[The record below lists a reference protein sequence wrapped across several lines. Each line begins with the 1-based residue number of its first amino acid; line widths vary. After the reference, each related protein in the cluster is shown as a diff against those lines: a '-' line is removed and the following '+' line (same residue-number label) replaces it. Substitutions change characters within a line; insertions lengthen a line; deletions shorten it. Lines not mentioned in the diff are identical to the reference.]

1 MPESRSSAH
10 LLTELI
16 NITSVEKYQ
25 NQSVFRSSKPGIK
38 IHTSSNSSSLP
49 RDNNVTLKSKY
60 SSLERESKLS
70 SISLYFK
77 TTQEQEFW
85 YIIIV
90 ELWSGLT
97 IAHEQRDTAV
107 LNKASRHIALM
118 DALANIDYDEETLTF
133 TDKQLSSPRQNSKQ
147 QRHEV
152 IIYFFFF

>member
-1 MPESRSSAH
+1 LPKSRSSVL

-16 NITSVEKYQ
+16 NIAFVEKYQ
-25 NQSVFRSSKPGIK
+25 NQSVFHSSKPGIK
-38 IHTSSNSSSLP
+38 IYILSNSSSLP
-49 RDNNVTLKSKY
+49 RDNNITLKSKY
-60 SSLERESKLS
+60 SSFERESKLS

-77 TTQEQEFW
+77 TSQEQEFW

-118 DALANIDYDEETLTF
+118 DALANIDYDEETLAF
-133 TDKQLSSPRQNSKQ
+133 TDKQLTNTRKKSKQ

-152 IIYFFFF
+152 RIYFFC